1 MFSVAVPSYKRS
13 DTFRTKTYALLLR
26 HNLLENTTVF
36 VAPEEAEIYR
46 QAYPDL
52 KIIVGLRGIANQ
64 RKFIYDYYPE
74 GTQILQIDDDIE
86 SVIDLT
92 RLEVGSLEDLINL
105 GFETAEKESCRI
117 WGIYPISN
125 PFFFTPGYSTDLR
138 FIIGAF
144 FGIIKKGETHSAV
157 VQVKDDVY
165 RSCWYYNKDKK
176 ILRLNTYA
184 PKTNCYKNKGGM
196 NEYRNLDAISEGAA
210 GIINDFPQYTTLYI
224 RKSTGRPEIRL
235 KDKSKK

>member
-1 MFSVAVPSYKRS
+1 MFSIAVPSYKRS

-26 HNLLENTTVF
+26 HQLLERTTLF
-36 VAPEEAEIYR
+36 VAPEEDEIYR

-52 KIIVGLRGIANQ
+52 KVVVGLKGIANQ
-64 RKFIYDYYPE
+64 RRFIYDYYPE
-74 GTQILQIDDDIE
+74 DTRILQIDDDVE
-86 SVIDLT
+86 SVIDHT
-92 RLEVGSLEDLINL
+92 RLEVGSLENLINL

-144 FGIIKKGETHSAV
+144 SGIIKRGETNPVV
-157 VQVKDDVY
+157 VQVKDDIY
-165 RSCWYYNKDKK
+165 RTCWYYEKDKK

-184 PKTNCYKNKGGM
+184 PKTKCYTNKGGM
-196 NEYRNLDAISEGAA
+196 NEYRNLAAICNGAA
-210 GIINDFPQYTTLYI
+210 GIINDFPQYATLYI
-224 RKSTGRPEIRL
+224 RKSSGRPEIRL
-235 KDKSKK
+235 KDKSKR